1 MPWDVRNSS
10 HRSLELSANS
20 PSGVTPKA
28 VADGPGTENA
38 EKPSSAAETAN
49 DTDTPQPSAA
59 PDDNVLF
66 SAVTKLNDHLTTL
79 HAALP
84 ARTAF
89 ILLSGH
95 SDPRTMSALA
105 ARRAEY
111 QASQNQSGSV
121 AGIGDSASAVRWSS
135 ADERALEEAV
145 VRTRMGLLFVG
156 VKT

>member
-1 MPWDVRNSS
+1 MRNSS
-10 HRSLELSANS
+10 HLSLELSANS

-38 EKPSSAAETAN
+38 EKPSSAAEKAN
-49 DTDTPQPSAA
+49 DTDTLQPSAA
-59 PDDNVLF
+59 PDVLF